1 MTDEIEIHVVDAGE
15 DARMAVLAMIRRYVG
30 EDAVLEHDEYGAP
43 VLSGGGN
50 RYISVSHSANFA
62 AIALHPDRRIGVDV
76 EEDRPEQ
83 LRRVKHKFLSD
94 RDAAMWDSRLL
105 EAWTCKEAVYKA
117 AGQPGLPLRE
127 IALGSG
133 DVAVI
138 PDGRRFAMNTRRV
151 SPDCVL
157 TVAIEI
163 FQNI

>member
-1 MTDEIEIHVVDAGE
+1 M
-15 DARMAVLAMIRRYVG
+15 
-30 EDAVLEHDEYGAP
+30 
-43 VLSGGGN
+43 
-50 RYISVSHSANFA
+50 
-62 AIALHPDRRIGVDV
+62 
-76 EEDRPEQ
+76 
-83 LRRVKHKFLSD
+83 KHKFLSD

-138 PDGRRFAMNTRRV
+138 PDGRRFAMSTRRV

-163 FQNI
+163 FPNI

>member
-117 AGQPGLPLRE
+117 AE

-163 FQNI
+163 FPNI

>member
-105 EAWTCKEAVYKA
+105 EA
-117 AGQPGLPLRE
+117 
-127 IALGSG
+127 
-133 DVAVI
+133 
-138 PDGRRFAMNTRRV
+138 
-151 SPDCVL
+151 
-157 TVAIEI
+157 
-163 FQNI
+163 